1 MKITVIAIF
10 ILSLFFV
17 RLLIEYAAKF
27 GLQDIPNARSAHKNI
42 VPKSA
47 GLAFVGAVFVGQIL
61 FNFTHFTHYF
71 YLYAAIL
78 IVMLTGLYDDKNDI
92 KPKVKFIFLILASV
106 LVVLNGVHID
116 SLGNYFGYNL
126 QLPLFLAALFTVF
139 AVVGF
144 TNALNLMDG
153 LDGLAGGLSIIMLT
167 MFFAI
172 GLMNHD
178 DFMVAVSASFIAAVL
193 AFLFFNWNP
202 AKIFMGD
209 SGSLTL
215 GFVISILAVKSLAY
229 LAPASVLFIVGLPLI
244 DTFIVVRR
252 RLQRGQ
258 SPFVADKNHMHH
270 FLYKTK
276 LHVRFSVMMLLYIQ
290 LALSIIGYQM
300 KNTDQFLSLIL
311 FGMIVYIFFNLFDQ
325 RYKYRPKNRRAKN
338 KTRINKGDK

>member
-10 ILSLFFV
+10 ILSLLFV
-17 RLLIEYAAKF
+17 KLLIKYAPRL

-47 GLAFVGAVFVGQIL
+47 GLGFVGAVFVGQLL
-61 FNFTHFTHYF
+61 FNFDHFFHYIF
-71 YLYAAIL
+71 LYLAIL
-78 IVMLTGLYDDKNDI
+78 LVMLIGLYDDKNDV
-92 KPKVKFIFLILASV
+92 KPKIKFLFIVLAALI
-106 LVVLNGVHID
+106 VVFNGIHID
-116 SLGNYFGYNL
+116 TLGNYFGYDLN
-126 QLPLFLAALFTVF
+126 LPLFIAGIFTVF
-139 AVVGF
+139 AIVGF

-153 LDGLAGGLSIIMLT
+153 LDGLAGGLSVIMLT

-178 DFMVAVSASFIAAVL
+178 GFMVALSASFIAAIL
-193 AFLFFNWNP
+193 AFLVFNWNP

-215 GFVISILAVKSLAY
+215 GFVIAILAVKSLAY
-229 LAPASVLFIVGLPLI
+229 LSPASVLFIVGLPLI

-276 LHVRFSVMMLLYIQ
+276 LHVKFSVMMLLYIQ
-290 LALSIIGYQM
+290 LALSIMGYQM
-300 KNTDQFLSLIL
+300 KNTDQFLSLTL
-311 FGMIVYIFFNLFDQ
+311 FAMIVYIFFNLFDQ
-325 RYKYRPKNRRAKN
+325 RYRYRPKHRRSKRLKKDN
-338 KTRINKGDK
+338 DK

>member
-10 ILSLFFV
+10 VLSLFFV
-17 RLLIEYAAKF
+17 KLLIKHAAKL
-27 GLQDIPNARSAHKNI
+27 GLQDVPNARSAHKSI

-47 GLAFVGAVFVGQIL
+47 GFGFVGAVLVGQLL
-61 FNFTHFTHYF
+61 FNFENFFHYSF
-71 YLYAAIL
+71 LYISIL
-78 IVMLTGLYDDKNDI
+78 VVMLTGLYDDKYDMR
-92 KPKVKFIFLILASV
+92 PRVKFLFLIIASL
-106 LVVLNGVHID
+106 LVIFNGIHID
-116 SLGNYFGYNL
+116 SLGNYFGYDL
-126 QLPLFLAALFTVF
+126 ELPIFIAGIFTLFAI
-139 AVVGF
+139 VGF

-153 LDGLAGGLSIIMLT
+153 LDGLAAGLAVIMMT

-172 GLMNHD
+172 GLINHD
-178 DFMVAVSASFIAAVL
+178 EFMISLSASFIAAVL
-193 AFLFFNWNP
+193 AFLIFNWNP

-215 GFVISILAVKSLAY
+215 GFIISILAVKSLDY
-229 LAPASVLFIVGLPLI
+229 LSPASVLFLVGLPLI

-252 RLQRGQ
+252 RLQRGH

-311 FGMIVYIFFNLFDQ
+311 FVMIVYIFFNLFDQ
-325 RYKYRPKNRRAKN
+325 RYKYRPKTRRTK
-338 KTRINKGDK
+338 KQTKIDKGDK

>member
-10 ILSLFFV
+10 ILSVMFV
-17 RLLIEYAAKF
+17 RLLVKYAPKLS
-27 GLQDIPNARSAHKNI
+27 LQDVPNARSAHKVV

-47 GLAFVGAVFVGQIL
+47 GLGFVAAVFVGQIF
-61 FNFTHFTHYF
+61 FNFDHFFDYISL
-71 YLYAAIL
+71 YLAIL
-78 IVMLTGLYDDKNDI
+78 VVMLTGLYDDRYDV
-92 KPKVKFIFLILASV
+92 KPRVKFIFIILASII
-106 LVVLNGVHID
+106 VVLYDIRID
-116 SLGNYFGYNL
+116 SLGNYFGYEL
-126 QLPLFLAALFTVF
+126 SLPLFIAGIFTVF
-139 AVVGF
+139 AIVGF

-153 LDGLAGGLSIIMLT
+153 LDGLAGGLSVIMLT

-178 DFMVAVSASFIAAVL
+178 SFMVGLSASFIASVL
-193 AFLFFNWNP
+193 AFLIFNWNP

-215 GFVISILAVKSLAY
+215 GFVIAILAVKSLAY
-229 LAPASVLFIVGLPLI
+229 LSPASVLFIIGLPLI

-300 KNTDQFLSLIL
+300 KSTEQFLSLTL
-311 FGMIVYIFFNLFDQ
+311 FAMIVYIFFNLFDQ
-325 RYKYRPKNRRAKN
+325 RYKYRPKKGRLKRFEKDN
-338 KTRINKGDK
+338 K

>member
-1 MKITVIAIF
+1 MK
-10 ILSLFFV
+10 
-17 RLLIEYAAKF
+17 LLIRYAAKL

-47 GLAFVGAVFVGQIL
+47 GLGFVGAVFVGQLL
-61 FNFTHFTHYF
+61 FNFEDLFHYF

-78 IVMLTGLYDDKNDI
+78 IVMLTGLYDDKNDVKPRI
-92 KPKVKFIFLILASV
+92 KFVFLIIAAV
-106 LVVLNGVHID
+106 LVIFNGIHIN
-116 SLGNYFGYNL
+116 SLGNYFGYEL
-126 QLPLFLAALFTVF
+126 ELPIFIAGIFTLFAI
-139 AVVGF
+139 VGF

-153 LDGLAGGLSIIMLT
+153 LDGLAGGLSVIMMT

-178 DFMVAVSASFIAAVL
+178 SFMVSLSASFIAAVL
-193 AFLFFNWNP
+193 AFLIFNWNP

-229 LAPASVLFIVGLPLI
+229 LSPASVLFIVGLPLI

-252 RLQRGQ
+252 RLQRGH

-300 KNTDQFLSLIL
+300 KNTDQLLSLIL
-311 FGMIVYIFFNLFDQ
+311 FVMIVYIFFNLFDQ
-325 RYKYRPKNRRAKN
+325 RYKYRPKKRRVKRLR
-338 KTRINKGDK
+338 KDSDK

>member
-17 RLLIEYAAKF
+17 KLLIKYAAKL

-47 GLAFVGAVFVGQIL
+47 GLGFVGAVFVGQLL
-61 FNFTHFTHYF
+61 FNFEDLFHYF
-71 YLYAAIL
+71 FLYAAIL
-78 IVMLTGLYDDKNDI
+78 IVMLTGLYDDKYDMKPRI
-92 KPKVKFIFLILASV
+92 KFLFLIIASIIV
-106 LVVLNGVHID
+106 IFNGIHID
-116 SLGNYFGYNL
+116 SLGNYFGYEL
-126 QLPLFLAALFTVF
+126 ELPIFIAGIFTLFAI
-139 AVVGF
+139 VGF

-153 LDGLAGGLSIIMLT
+153 LDGLAGGLSVIMMT

-178 DFMVAVSASFIAAVL
+178 DFMVSLSASFIAAIL
-193 AFLFFNWNP
+193 AFLIFNWNP

-229 LAPASVLFIVGLPLI
+229 LSPASVLFIVGLPLI

-252 RLQRGQ
+252 RLQRGH
-258 SPFVADKNHMHH
+258 SP
-270 FLYKTK
+270 LCS
-276 LHVRFSVMMLLYIQ
+276 R
-290 LALSIIGYQM
+290 
-300 KNTDQFLSLIL
+300 
-311 FGMIVYIFFNLFDQ
+311 
-325 RYKYRPKNRRAKN
+325 
-338 KTRINKGDK
+338 

>member
-10 ILSLFFV
+10 VLSLVFV
-17 RLLIEYAAKF
+17 KLLIKYAPKL

-47 GLAFVGAVFVGQIL
+47 GLGFVGAVFIGQLL
-61 FNFTHFTHYF
+61 FNTAELYHHFFIYI
-71 YLYAAIL
+71 AIL
-78 IVMLTGLYDDKNDI
+78 IVMLTGLYDDKNDVKPRI
-92 KPKVKFIFLILASV
+92 KFVFLIIAAII
-106 LVVLNGVHID
+106 VVLNGIHID
-116 SLGNYFGYNL
+116 SLGNYFGFDTNL
-126 QLPLFLAALFTVF
+126 PIFIAAVFTVF
-139 AVVGF
+139 AIVGF

-153 LDGLAGGLSIIMLT
+153 LDGLAGGLSVIMMT

-172 GLMNHD
+172 GLMHHD
-178 DFMVAVSASFIAAVL
+178 DFMITLSASFIAAVL
-193 AFLFFNWNP
+193 AFLIFNWNP

-215 GFVISILAVKSLAY
+215 GFVISILAIKSLAY
-229 LAPASVLFIVGLPLI
+229 LSPASVLFIVGLPLI

-300 KNTDQFLSLIL
+300 KNTDQFLSLVL
-311 FGMIVYIFFNLFDQ
+311 FAMIVYIFFNLFDQ
-325 RYKYRPKNRRAKN
+325 RYKYRPKNRRAKRFQKDSN
-338 KTRINKGDK
+338 K

>member
-10 ILSLFFV
+10 ILSLLFV
-17 RLLIEYAAKF
+17 KLLIKYSAKL
-27 GLQDIPNARSAHKNI
+27 GLQDVPNARSAHKTI

-47 GLAFVGAVFVGQIL
+47 GLGFVGAVFLGNLL
-61 FNFTHFTHYF
+61 FNTEQFFHYGF
-71 YLYAAIL
+71 IYLAIL
-78 IVMLTGLYDDKNDI
+78 LVMFTGLYDDKNDVRPRI
-92 KPKVKFIFLILASV
+92 KFLFLIVASL
-106 LVVLNGVHID
+106 LVVFNGIHID
-116 SLGNYFGYNL
+116 SLGNYFGYEL
-126 QLPLFLAALFTVF
+126 RLPLFIAAIFTVF
-139 AVVGF
+139 AIVGF

-153 LDGLAGGLSIIMLT
+153 LDGLAGGLSVIMLT

-172 GLMNHD
+172 GLMHHD
-178 DFMVAVSASFIAAVL
+178 ALMVSLSASFIAAVL
-193 AFLFFNWNP
+193 AFLLFNWNP

-209 SGSLTL
+209 SGSLSL
-215 GFVISILAVKSLAY
+215 GFVIAILAVKSLDY
-229 LAPASVLFIVGLPLI
+229 LSPGAVLFIVGLPLI

-300 KNTDQFLSLIL
+300 KNTDQILSLTL
-311 FGMIVYIFFNLFDQ
+311 FAMIVYIFFNLFDQ
-325 RYKYRPKNRRAKN
+325 RYRYRPKTRKN
-338 KTRINKGDK
+338 SKRLDK

>member
-10 ILSLFFV
+10 ILSLMFV
-17 RLLIEYAAKF
+17 KLLIKYAPKL
-27 GLQDIPNARSAHKNI
+27 GLQDIPNARSAHKSI

-47 GLAFVGAVFVGQIL
+47 GFGFVGAVFVGQLL
-61 FNFTHFTHYF
+61 FNFDHFLHYIF
-71 YLYAAIL
+71 LYLAIL
-78 IVMLTGLYDDKNDI
+78 IVMLTGLYDDKYDM
-92 KPKVKFIFLILASV
+92 KPRLKFLFLILAALIV
-106 LVVLNGVHID
+106 IFNGIHID
-116 SLGNYFGYNL
+116 TLGNYFGYSLN
-126 QLPLFLAALFTVF
+126 LPLFIAGTFTVF
-139 AVVGF
+139 AIVGF

-153 LDGLAGGLSIIMLT
+153 LDGLAGGLSVIMLT

-178 DFMVAVSASFIAAVL
+178 GFMVSLSASFIAAVL
-193 AFLFFNWNP
+193 AFLMFNWNP

-229 LAPASVLFIVGLPLI
+229 LSPASVLFIVGLPLI

-290 LALSIIGYQM
+290 LALSIMGYQM
-300 KNTDQFLSLIL
+300 KNTDQFLSLTL
-311 FGMIVYIFFNLFDQ
+311 FAMIVYIFFNLFDQ
-325 RYKYRPKNRRAKN
+325 RYRYRPKNRRARRLKKDN
-338 KTRINKGDK
+338 DK

>member
-10 ILSLFFV
+10 ILSLLFV
-17 RLLIEYAAKF
+17 KLLMKYSAKL
-27 GLQDIPNARSAHKNI
+27 GLQDVPNARSAHKTI
-42 VPKSA
+42 IPKSA
-47 GLAFVGAVFVGQIL
+47 GLGFVGAVFLGNLL
-61 FNFTHFTHYF
+61 FNTAEFFHYGF
-71 YLYAAIL
+71 IYLAIL
-78 IVMLTGLYDDKNDI
+78 LVMLTGLYDDKNDVRPRI
-92 KPKVKFIFLILASV
+92 KFLFLIVASL
-106 LVVLNGVHID
+106 LVVFNGIHID
-116 SLGNYFGYNL
+116 SLGNYFGYEL
-126 QLPLFLAALFTVF
+126 RLPLFIAAIFTVF
-139 AVVGF
+139 AIVGF

-153 LDGLAGGLSIIMLT
+153 LDGLAGGLSVIMLT

-178 DFMVAVSASFIAAVL
+178 ALMVSLSASFIAAVL
-193 AFLFFNWNP
+193 AFLLFNWNP

-209 SGSLTL
+209 SGSLSL
-215 GFVISILAVKSLAY
+215 GFVIAILAVKSLDY
-229 LAPASVLFIVGLPLI
+229 LSPGAVLFIVGLPLI

-300 KNTDQFLSLIL
+300 KNTDQILSLTL
-311 FGMIVYIFFNLFDQ
+311 FAMIVYIFFNLFDQ
-325 RYKYRPKNRRAKN
+325 RYRYRPKTRKN
-338 KTRINKGDK
+338 SKRLDK